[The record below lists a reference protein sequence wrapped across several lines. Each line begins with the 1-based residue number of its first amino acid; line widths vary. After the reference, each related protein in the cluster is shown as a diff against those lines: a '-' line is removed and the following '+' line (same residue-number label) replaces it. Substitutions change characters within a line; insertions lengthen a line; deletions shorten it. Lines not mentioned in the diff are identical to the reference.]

1 MTLSSLFRLKEFYL
15 KTLPPSLVYKSDLT
29 KRDIFTQVILHI
41 FVSFLKG
48 FFKYFYPACN
58 YFGSVT
64 GNMLTM
70 SLRDVKIPVKF
81 WHSFRYLG
89 VFVLF
94 FHMYFFATLKLKLH
108 VLLNYVPKER
118 DRSNVF

>member
-15 KTLPPSLVYKSDLT
+15 KILPLSLVYKSDLT

-41 FVSFLKG
+41 FASFLKG

-58 YFGSVT
+58 YFGSIKD
-64 GNMLTM
+64 NMLTM
-70 SLRDVKIPVKF
+70 SLREVNIPVKF
-81 WHSFRYLG
+81 WHSFPYLD
-89 VFVLF
+89 VFFLF

-108 VLLNYVPKER
+108 VLLNYMPKER
-118 DRSNVF
+118 DRSNAF